1 MDMQLLLKL
10 WNELDD
16 INQISRYS
24 GGWYNFKDVNLGFV
38 DVNKSENTL
47 VIDVLGNINFNF
59 DYMNLKSVATI
70 A

>member
-1 MDMQLLLKL
+1 MTLIKF
-10 WNELDD
+10 LD
-16 INQISRYS
+16 RVV

-59 DYMNLKSVATI
+59 DYMNLKLVATI